1 VDTLHRQ
8 IAQAAVLYYALLGL
22 WGLILALRRLPFGPG
37 YRGAL
42 LIGAGLGVA
51 QLVVGLTLLALGT
64 RPRDDLHYLYGLS
77 ILATLPLVHQ
87 YLAGRRLPATLA
99 YGLGSLFMMGLA
111 LRAITTGA

>member
-1 VDTLHRQ
+1 VDGLHVL
-8 IAQAAVLYYALLGL
+8 IARALVLYYALVGL
-22 WGLILALRRLPFGPG
+22 WGIVLAVRRVPLGPA

-42 LIGAGLGVA
+42 LIGVALGVA
-51 QLVVGLTLLALGT
+51 QLLVGLALVLVGT

-77 ILATLPLVHQ
+77 IVVTLPLVHQ
-87 YLAGRRLPATLA
+87 YLAGRRLPPTLA